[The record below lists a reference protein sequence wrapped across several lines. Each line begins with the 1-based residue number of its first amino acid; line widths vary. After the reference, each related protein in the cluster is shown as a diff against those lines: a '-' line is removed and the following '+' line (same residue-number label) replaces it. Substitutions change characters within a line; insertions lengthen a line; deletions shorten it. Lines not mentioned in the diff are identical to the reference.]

1 MKTPTL
7 VLSALCSL
15 FHPLAATPDHAVSV
29 TERVLGSNPIGF
41 AVLRTETDNLAS
53 YYSSRVTT
61 WLDEI
66 PKTPEGREKAKST
79 LLLDVTHTVDV
90 NHADRNTPAPVA
102 EKINSQDASLTLA
115 SVLQRYP
122 GQMRQ
127 AWTPEQLSKLEID
140 QVGGI
145 HFNRK
150 LEFIHGTF
158 VQENFFGGRHA
169 DESWSLSEVSEDA
182 DCIYLRLSVGNDS
195 GPESRIVCVPPEI
208 TKRQRDQAS
217 AQPVYLTAGKF
228 DTREEATQAAAAM
241 VAKAREMKFQGF
253 HPEIWSLEDGTLKT
267 KYVVA
272 ETYSTERI
280 GTGGIP
286 EMEKALEIQLT
297 PMSSGRFI
305 EKFFV
310 TN

>member
-1 MKTPTL
+1 MKTPAL
-7 VLSALCSL
+7 VLTALCSL
-15 FHPLAATPDHAVSV
+15 IHPLTATPDHAVSV
-29 TERVLGSNPIGF
+29 TERVLGSNPGGF
-41 AVLRTETDNLAS
+41 AVIRTETDNLGS

-66 PKTPEGREKAKST
+66 PKTPEGREKVKST
-79 LLLDVTHTVDV
+79 LLLDVTHSVDA
-90 NHADRNTPAPVA
+90 NHEDRNTPPPVA
-102 EKINSQDASLTLA
+102 EKINSQDTSLTLA

-122 GQMRQ
+122 DQIQ
-127 AWTPEQLSKLEID
+127 QTWTPEQLSKLEIH

-145 HFNRK
+145 HFNRR
-150 LEFIHGTF
+150 LSLVHGTS
-158 VQENFFGGRHA
+158 VQQKIFGGRRA
-169 DESWSLSEVSEDA
+169 DEPWSLSEVTEDA
-182 DCIYLRLSVGNDS
+182 DCIYLRLSIGKDS

-228 DTREEATQAAAAM
+228 DTREEAAQAARTIM
-241 VAKAREMKFQGF
+241 TKARELKFHGF

-286 EMEKALEIQLT
+286 EMEKALEIKLT

-310 TN
+310 PN